1 MTAAREVWITGIG
14 ILTTAGEGTHLHSP
28 GVLDRAPLTE
38 TADISQYPVN
48 PLCAVDFSKQITKTS
63 EQRQMSRWQR
73 IGVYAAGLAL
83 DDAGLSGHAEM
94 LERTH
99 LVVAAGNGD
108 RDLAF
113 DVKVL
118 ERGLIDGMPAGS
130 LNEALLTGLR
140 PTLYLGELSNL
151 LAGNISIVHHVTGS
165 SRTFKGEEIAGVSA
179 IENACRRIAA
189 DQGDIFLAGGALH
202 AEREDLLLGYEL
214 GQILWPHTP
223 IPVWSR
229 KDRGGGLVLGSVG
242 AFLVLEAREHAEE
255 RDRVPYARIKAVHSD
270 RCRRQ
275 PGEVRQNLARLFE
288 KLNLAEGPVAA
299 ISGASGV
306 EPVTSEERDFL
317 QGLAA
322 SGWQASIRAHG
333 SRIGHG
339 MEAHFPAAVCLAA
352 LSLAAE
358 RFYEPMTDCA
368 VEARHP
374 GSDLARI
381 LVTGA
386 GHWRGEGLALLE
398 RVA

>member
-1 MTAAREVWITGIG
+1 MAEPREVWITGIG
-14 ILTTAGEGTHLHSP
+14 ILTTAGEGTVSHSP
-28 GVLDRAPLTE
+28 GVLGSIPQ
-38 TADISQYPVN
+38 ADAARISQYPVH
-48 PLCAVDFSKQITKTS
+48 PLCAVDFSKQIPKTS

-83 DDAGLSGHAEM
+83 DDAGLSGQSEL

-108 RDLAF
+108 RDCNF
-113 DVKVL
+113 DSKVL
-118 ERGLIDGMPAGS
+118 ESGLCESAQPAS
-130 LNEALLTGLR
+130 LNGALLTGLR

-179 IENACRRIAA
+179 IENACRRISAN
-189 DQGDIFLAGGALH
+189 QGDIFLAGGALN

-214 GQILWPHTP
+214 GQTLWAHSHS
-223 IPVWSR
+223 PVWSR
-229 KDRGGGLVLGSVG
+229 KEGGGGLVLGSIG
-242 AFLVLEAREHAEE
+242 AFLVLEAREHAEA
-255 RDRVPYARIKAVHSD
+255 RGQQPYARITAVRAD

-275 PGEVRQNLARLFE
+275 PGQVRQTFKTLFE
-288 KLNLAEGPVAA
+288 SMSLPHGPVAV

-317 QGLAA
+317 QGLTA
-322 SGWQASIRAHG
+322 SGHPACIRTHG

-339 MEAHFPAAVCLAA
+339 VEAHFPAAVCLAA

-358 RFYEPMTDCA
+358 HFFEPLPNCA
-368 VEARHP
+368 VEASYR
-374 GSDLARI
+374 GGDLSRVI
-381 LVTGA
+381 VTGA